1 MHPLVLVAALLSMI
15 ALLLVSGRL
24 AWVKAAV
31 LSVLGLALSSWWF
44 IDRLSGDGLNAA
56 TLYHL
61 KAGME
66 GAGVADF
73 SGDIAVYVGLLLLS
87 LLPLALVRVRRF
99 RRPGHGLSV
108 LGGFMAAAVVAVI
121 ASPLYHDGK
130 RLYRLSQPVDGSVVA
145 GEYRTPR
152 GTLGNRRNI
161 VWIYGESLER
171 TYFDQK
177 TFPGLMPHLRK
188 LASEGLDFRHVTSA
202 DGGGWTIAGMVSSQ
216 CGVPLTAAPGDENSY
231 GRMGSFLPEAQCLGD
246 YLRTQGYRNDFVGGA
261 DGAFAGKASFLTS
274 HGFDDVRDL
283 AWFKQRKIDPS
294 HFSAWGVHDDVM
306 LDQVWDQ
313 FQTLARGDQPFLLTA
328 LTMDTHHPAGH
339 LPVSCQGQ
347 HYRGG
352 DFGQIGML
360 DALHCSDRLIS
371 ELVDKIR
378 SSPWGDNTVIVVSS
392 DHLAMPND
400 LTDTL
405 TKMQRENL
413 LLMLGKGIAPRQV
426 DVASASTLDTGAT
439 LLSLL
444 DPSMASIGFG
454 RSLLDAARHAQ
465 GASAAYA
472 RDEGRDYPRYLA
484 YARELWT
491 GHETRTLRV
500 HDDRIVVGVQE
511 VRPPV
516 LLDYDAQWNLK
527 NITLEDTP
535 RRFRKSS
542 PENTLAYVD
551 RCTAFDN
558 DSPDSGWCALLV
570 NNARDAR
577 LYRSSELAHGV
588 RVDAPLQR
596 LAGTRL
602 APRQPV
608 MVGSALRQTAPGSY
622 QITLSTSHR
631 PNHAFWIE
639 AMDSEGKVLAQHW
652 ALPDPTGKI
661 EMQLDLDK
669 EVDDMQIRAWLG
681 SPDDISV
688 DDDVALV
695 KARHPNGRS

>member
-1 MHPLVLVAALLSMI
+1 MHQFMLTAALLGMVG
-15 ALLLVSGRL
+15 LLLASGRWAGL
-24 AWVKAAV
+24 KAGV
-31 LSVLGLALSSWWF
+31 LSLIAVALSSWWF
-44 IDRLSGDGLNAA
+44 INRLSGDGLNAA

-66 GAGVADF
+66 GAGVSDF
-73 SGDIAVYVGLLLLS
+73 SGDIAIYVALLLVS
-87 LLPLALVRVRRF
+87 LTPLVLARIQRF
-99 RRPGHGLSV
+99 RKATHGRTV
-108 LGGFMAAAVVAVI
+108 FAGFMAAAVVAVMV
-121 ASPLYHDGK
+121 SPLYHDGL
-130 RLYRLSQPVDGSVVA
+130 RLYRQTRPVDGNAVA
-145 GEYRTPR
+145 SEYRVPR
-152 GTLGNRRNI
+152 DELPRRKNI

-177 TFPGLMPHLRK
+177 TFPGLMPHLTK
-188 LASEGLDFRHVTSA
+188 LASQGLDFRGVTSA

-216 CGVPLTAAPGDENSY
+216 CGVPLTASPSDENSF
-231 GRMGSFLPEAQCLGD
+231 GRMASFLPEAQCLGD
-246 YLRTQGYRNDFVGGA
+246 YLRSQGYRNDFIGGA
-261 DGAFAGKASFLTS
+261 DGAFAGKGSFLAS
-274 HGFDDVRDL
+274 HGYDDVRDL
-283 AWFKQRKIDPS
+283 AWFQQQKIGPE

-306 LDQVWDQ
+306 LDEVWDQ
-313 FQTLARGDQPFLLTA
+313 FQVLARDGQPFMLSA

-339 LPVSCQGQ
+339 LPVSCKDTR
-347 HYRGG
+347 YRGG
-352 DFGQIGML
+352 DFKEDVGLL
-360 DALHCSDRLIS
+360 DALQCSDRLIS
-371 ELVDKIR
+371 ELVEKIR
-378 SSPWGDNTVIVVSS
+378 NSPWADDTLIVVSS

-405 TKMQRENL
+405 KKMQRENL
-413 LLMLGKGIAPRQV
+413 LLMLGKDIAPRQV
-426 DVASASTLDTGAT
+426 QTKAGSTLDSGAT

-444 DPSMASIGFG
+444 DPNLQAIGFG
-454 RSLLDAARHAQ
+454 RSLLDPKAAHS
-465 GASAAYA
+465 ASAAYA
-472 RDEGRDYPRYLA
+472 RKDGADYPRYLA
-484 YARELWT
+484 YARGLWT
-491 GHETRTLRV
+491 GHETRTLKV

-535 RRFRKSS
+535 RQFRKAS

-558 DSPDSGWCALLV
+558 DSPDSGWCALLL

-596 LAGTRL
+596 LAGVRME
-602 APRQPV
+602 PRQPV
-608 MVGSALRQTAPGSY
+608 TVGSALRQTSPGHY
-622 QITLSTSHR
+622 QVTLNTSHR

-639 AMDSEGKVLAQHW
+639 AMDADGKVLAQHW
-652 ALPDPTGKI
+652 ALPDPSGHI

-669 EVDDMQIRAWLG
+669 KVDDMQIRAWLG

-688 DDDVALV
+688 DNDVALV
-695 KARHPNGRS
+695 KARPAGRS